1 MRVSNDGLNIADT
14 NSLNSGLQQTN
25 GAAGKRKVDEKSF
38 KTQQAEQVA
47 QDFETMFLDL
57 ILKTM
62 RETAKPEDAT
72 NAQEIY
78 QGMLD
83 GEYAKNMTGS
93 KNFGVRDLVL
103 NWMKNND
110 PDLKIVN
117 SEAQKTLQELE
128 KSKTAMKFAADQYRM
143 QTLGSGVK

>member
-1 MRVSNDGLNIADT
+1 MRVTNDGLNIADT
-14 NSLNSGLQQTN
+14 NALNGGLQQTN
-25 GAAGKRKVDEKSF
+25 GAGGKKKVDDKSF

-110 PDLKIVN
+110 PDLKVVN

-128 KSKTAMKFAADQYRM
+128 KSKTAMKFAAEQYRM
-143 QTLGSGVK
+143 QTITSGVK